1 VRPSLV
7 NLAEYGLTASPA
19 SAGPR
24 SPGVSA
30 MATSTQ
36 ILGQDS
42 AVECGRL
49 NFADLLT
56 SPA

>member
-1 VRPSLV
+1 
-7 NLAEYGLTASPA
+7 
-19 SAGPR
+19 
-24 SPGVSA
+24 